1 MFLLS
6 LLRTITCVEFVCS
19 FCFYNEAVYFK
30 SGSKIVG
37 YLAKATNNY
46 NIFEQPNLKLAQR
59 SNKRKFLIELRK
71 RLPEGDDDEEL
82 PETPSKFDSS
92 AEVDNILQQ
101 IATALVPYK
110 VNNDI
115 DDTTDAQ
122 EKLVSIDEIKQR
134 FEEIFSKV
142 RRSSISDAEKNQ
154 VFAEASMIISNAED
168 EESSIKNAINV
179 FGKKNIL
186 STKLDK
192 VPVYSSSFAPIV
204 VVRGKGAVTRQVNSI
219 SGDLGTA
226 GVFRFLEADQLA
238 VIRDSD
244 LKYAL
249 KGAKSVVI
257 IADSEYTETKNWFGQ
272 IQRDEGPCPLTING
286 LKKLLNAVMAEEVN
300 SVASG
305 SKSSGIKVSILGRA
319 SSPSQSIM
327 SSILGDGPGG
337 SLSEEAQLM
346 CAQRQLAYSHVK
358 VGRLLEDS
366 QPFPS
371 GVRDR
376 SVVRIFTINL
386 VFDSIIIH
394 WILLGRFVSGSWI

>member
-1 MFLLS
+1 MFLL
-6 LLRTITCVEFVCS
+6 LWTILFVEFICS
-19 FCFYNEAVYFK
+19 FCFNYDAVFFER
-30 SGSKIVG
+30 GSKIVRNQ
-37 YLAKATNNY
+37 AKDTRNNY
-46 NIFEQPNLKLAQR
+46 RRVSELTSKLKFAG
-59 SNKRKFLIELRK
+59 KRRLLIELR
-71 RLPEGDDDEEL
+71 RSLSDGDDDGEL
-82 PETPSKFDSS
+82 PDTPPKFDSS

-101 IATALVPYK
+101 IVTALVPYK
-110 VNNDI
+110 VKNENNDGNE
-115 DDTTDAQ
+115 AEEQ
-122 EKLVSIDEIKQR
+122 LASIDEIKQR
-134 FEEIFSKV
+134 FQEIFSKV
-142 RRSSISDAEKNQ
+142 RQSSISDAEKNQ

-168 EESSIKNAINV
+168 GESNYSIKSAINV
-179 FGKKNIL
+179 FGKQNIL
-186 STKLDK
+186 PTIVDK
-192 VPVYSSSFAPIV
+192 VPVYSSSFAPVV

-219 SGDLGTA
+219 AGDLGTA

-257 IADSEYTETKNWFGQ
+257 IADSEYTDTKNWFGQ
-272 IQRDEGPCPLTING
+272 VQRDEGPCPLTING

-300 SVASG
+300 SITSG

-327 SSILGDGPGG
+327 SSILGDGSGG

-358 VGRLLEDS
+358 VGRLLENT

-376 SVVRIFTINL
+376 SVVSKNKISQ
-386 VFDSIIIH
+386 SIT
-394 WILLGRFVSGSWI
+394 